1 MAGVLVRAEIIAAVR
16 PVVSLMRPVIA
27 LVVPVVV
34 VVMVLAAAAGAM
46 VALDQDVILRV
57 V

>member
-1 MAGVLVRAEIIAAVR
+1 MLVRAEIIAAVR

-34 VVMVLAAAAGAM
+34 VVMVLAAAGAM